1 MWQIKEFDYNDNDRI
16 IDFLNLNKDKIS
28 NISITYKSIGM
39 RYVVLYYVKNIND
52 IIE

>member
-1 MWQIKEFDYNDNDRI
+1 MWQIKEFDYNNNDAV

-28 NISITYKSIGM
+28 NVSITYKNIGM
-39 RYVVLYYVKNIND
+39 KYVILYYTENIND